1 MEMKFKPYKLVTVWM
16 RMLWETVRFSE
27 AQVHCWMSWLSFAS
41 ASRNAQETGDSHVY
55 IIVYPKV
62 DIPAHR

>member
-16 RMLWETVRFSE
+16 RIYETVRFSV

-41 ASRNAQETGDSHVY
+41 ASRNAQETGDSHAY
-55 IIVYPKV
+55 EIVYPKV
-62 DIPAHR
+62 DTPAHR

>member
-1 MEMKFKPYKLVTVWM
+1 METKLNPTSLSQCEWGCY
-16 RMLWETVRFSE
+16 ETVRFSV

-55 IIVYPKV
+55 VIV
-62 DIPAHR
+62 